1 MWMVSPRT
9 GTATQSRVGQCSTA
23 TTSVQKL
30 EHVAVVLGFP
40 CKECAVVTHHR
51 LRSVAPEDRFGIFFR
66 SRRKH
71 LCFALLFFQAAEPGK
86 PLVEVGHDGFTN
98 PRIPIVP

>member
-1 MWMVSPRT
+1 MWTVSPRT
-9 GTATQSRVGQCSTA
+9 GTPTQSRVGQCSTA
-23 TTSVQKL
+23 TTFVQKL
-30 EHVAVVLGFP
+30 EHFAA

-86 PLVEVGHDGFTN
+86 PLVEVGHDGVTN